1 MFFLTKLEQFIQ
13 DLAITTLFSFLEF
26 SINMDH
32 TKILNIGCFSNR
44 CKKILF
50 VTRHHNLPH
59 IYPDVLVKIHI
70 VLWYP

>member
-44 CKKILF
+44 CKKNTICDEASQSSS
-50 VTRHHNLPH
+50 H
-59 IYPDVLVKIHI
+59 IP
-70 VLWYP
+70 